1 MIKIGLS
8 GNRYSGKNEVC
19 DIFKQITIPVFE
31 ADIVL
36 KFIIN
41 HDESVNNE
49 IISKLKCLHGESS
62 PIPSVYIDPKFVKT
76 KAEFDILFDC
86 TQHKLMRAYEDFS
99 EKHKSSIYTIFHSS
113 ILFERNWHR
122 LMNYSIA
129 VFCPKITRIERCKEI
144 TNMKVSDI
152 AMSMKNEI
160 DDLDKNKMANFVI
173 HNYNSR
179 KVLDQVNQIDQFVI
193 DSYLRVENTTSKF
206 DDFNKMYQNY

>member
-152 AMSMKNEI
+152 TTASDLQAVINTDINNNNNTSNVAVEVAPNTMSNVRESKLTKNGK
-160 DDLDKNKMANFVI
+160 L
-173 HNYNSR
+173 R
-179 KVLDQVNQIDQFVI
+179 KF
-193 DSYLRVENTTSKF
+193 
-206 DDFNKMYQNY
+206 